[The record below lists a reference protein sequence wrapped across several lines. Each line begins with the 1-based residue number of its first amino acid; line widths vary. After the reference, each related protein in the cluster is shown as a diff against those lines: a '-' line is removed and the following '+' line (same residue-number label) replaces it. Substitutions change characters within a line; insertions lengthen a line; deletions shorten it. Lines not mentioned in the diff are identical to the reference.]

1 MTICQI
7 KQLINKQAAINK
19 EAVEHYEMEACEIIV
34 YNSILDY
41 CLINQFSI
49 GHYNPT
55 DLKYDQSNY
64 TEEKWLIIA
73 RLFADYLSEDKLLE
87 VDETVI
93 ELLKYYYDIFWV
105 PEKQ

>member
-1 MTICQI
+1 MQ
-7 KQLINKQAAINK
+7 
-19 EAVEHYEMEACEIIV
+19 
-34 YNSILDY
+34 
-41 CLINQFSI
+41 
-49 GHYNPT
+49 
-55 DLKYDQSNY
+55 
-64 TEEKWLIIA
+64 EEKWLIIA